1 MRCCTNQVFIFFLI
15 SVLYSVTWGIA
26 FAMAAPMV
34 ITSQTRLLKIQLTR
48 LVISWIFSALIS
60 IFFAKNFDC
69 FWFGSKLN
77 IFDIKLNFFDTKLKV
92 LGTKLKFFGTKLSFF
107 GCTYEPPQ
115 RKVRKGIEVNIFAKS
130 FILRCLTEAATGG
143 VL

>member
-1 MRCCTNQVFIFFLI
+1 MTKLLI
-15 SVLYSVTWGIA
+15 I
-26 FAMAAPMV
+26 
-34 ITSQTRLLKIQLTR
+34 
-48 LVISWIFSALIS
+48 
-60 IFFAKNFDC
+60 
-69 FWFGSKLN
+69 FGSKLN
-77 IFDIKLNFFDTKLKV
+77 FFDIKLNFFGTKLKV